1 MRALKDRH
9 SGDTVSDPIPTG
21 KWFSGNR
28 NRKRGLTWVPG
39 IKEGAE
45 RGSHRKET
53 IAKPYEERR
62 QKKARVLDAD

>member
-1 MRALKDRH
+1 MY

-21 KWFSGNR
+21 KWFSMTASSLGNR

-53 IAKPYEERR
+53 LAELYEERR
-62 QKKARVLDAD
+62 QKKASVLDAE